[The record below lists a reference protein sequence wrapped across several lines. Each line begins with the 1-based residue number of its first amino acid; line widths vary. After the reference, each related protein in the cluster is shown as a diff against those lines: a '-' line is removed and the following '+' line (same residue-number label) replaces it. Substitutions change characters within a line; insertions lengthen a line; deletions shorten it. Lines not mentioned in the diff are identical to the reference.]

1 MADLEAA
8 VRRQIKATDEQIERF
23 VSRLDKFLS
32 DELTT
37 ILSKVDVG
45 KGKGREAIKALGGLQ
60 DALEQAGLGARL
72 QDIESVYGVQLKA
85 VSDHFE
91 KVLGQKD
98 VLNAVDFDTAEQL
111 ITLDESVLR
120 NKIFSNTS
128 ELASTVFRQVIS
140 GDVPDV
146 HELVKTFTNRT
157 AAQITTE
164 LNTATAGF
172 SRALNQKKAKDVGF
186 ELFVYLGPLD
196 KITRPFCRKRVGKVF
211 TSKEIAAWDNEQG
224 LPANIYCGGYNCRHE
239 LRPVSEEYARELGYQ
254 IRTEKG
260 AV

>member
-8 VRRQIKATDEQIERF
+8 VRRQIEATDEQIERF

-32 DELTT
+32 TELNV
-37 ILSKVDVG
+37 ILGDVKRG
-45 KGKGREAIKALGGLQ
+45 KEAIKALGGLQ
-60 DALEQAGLGARL
+60 TSLEEAGLGARL
-72 QDIESVYGVQLKA
+72 QDIEDIYGVQLKA
-85 VSDHFE
+85 VNDHFAS
-91 KVLGQKD
+91 LGKKD

-120 NKIFSNTS
+120 NKIFTNTS
-128 ELASTVFRQVIS
+128 ELATTVFRQVIA
-140 GDVPDV
+140 GTPPNVP
-146 HELVKTFTNRT
+146 ELVSTFTDRT
-157 AAQITTE
+157 SAQITTE

-196 KITRPFCRKRVGKVF
+196 KITRPFCRKRVGRVF

-224 LPANIYCGGYNCRHE
+224 LPANIYCGGFNCRHA
-239 LRPVSEEYARELGYQ
+239 LNPVDEEYARELGYKVG
-254 IRTEKG
+254 TKDST
-260 AV
+260 V